1 MNWPFPSF
9 NRHLIEENDW
19 LRAQLRLSQAKLD
32 RLEAAVWAQQSPAG
46 AAYAQ
51 SQSRTNTTAL
61 PGPTIST
68 WEAFEKDFYAT
79 AGEAAAKE
87 FVEQTEQLGA
97 RLYGEPS
104 KETKQ

>member
-51 SQSRTNTTAL
+51 SLVKPAMQDPVSTVT
-61 PGPTIST
+61 T
-68 WEAFEKDFYAT
+68 WEQAEREFYTTETTEEKP
-79 AGEAAAKE
+79 
-87 FVEQTEQLGA
+87 Q
-97 RLYGEPS
+97 
-104 KETKQ
+104 